1 MFEKI
6 VVAHDGSDGAQRAFD
21 TAVELASQLKAKLHM
36 ISVEENIPRYA
47 ETIVEVDEEK
57 AIEDTYFGQLAAQ
70 AKRRAAFH
78 DVALETT
85 IVAGHEVKT
94 IVDFAA
100 LGKFDLLVIGYH
112 GHSQV
117 YARLWGGSSQNL
129 ARMAHC
135 SVLIVK

>member
-36 ISVEENIPRYA
+36 VSVEEHTPRYA
-47 ETIVEVDEEK
+47 ETIVEVDEGK
-57 AIEDTYFGQLAAQ
+57 AIEDTYFGQLAAH
-70 AKRRAAFH
+70 AKRRAALH

-85 IVAGHEVKT
+85 IIAGHEVKA

-100 LGKFDLLVIGYH
+100 LGEFDPLVIGYH

>member
-1 MFEKI
+1 MFEKF

-21 TAVELASQLKAKLHM
+21 TAVE
-36 ISVEENIPRYA
+36 
-47 ETIVEVDEEK
+47 
-57 AIEDTYFGQLAAQ
+57 DTYFGQLAAQ
-70 AKRRAAFH
+70 AKRRAALH

-85 IVAGHEVKT
+85 IVAGHEVRA

-100 LGKFDLLVIGYH
+100 LGEFDPSVIGYH

-117 YARLWGGSSQNL
+117 CARFWGGSSQNL

>member
-1 MFEKI
+1 M
-6 VVAHDGSDGAQRAFD
+6 A
-21 TAVELASQLKAKLHM
+21 
-36 ISVEENIPRYA
+36 NWPRRPNGVRPYMM
-47 ETIVEVDEEK
+47 
-57 AIEDTYFGQLAAQ
+57 
-70 AKRRAAFH
+70 
-78 DVALETT
+78 LETT
-85 IVAGHEVKT
+85 IVAGHEVKA

-100 LGKFDLLVIGYH
+100 LGEFDPLVIGYH